1 MADQT
6 RPDVTGKGPA
16 LIREA
21 LEVFNVIDGQCAS
34 LSADAAGQIKS
45 TLAAKR
51 QEIEP
56 LLSRAYMKTVK
67 AGETAWQCKELA
79 QELKQCVEGAQE
91 AQALETLSK
100 LGTELEGLTHKV
112 KTFVVRMT

>member
-1 MADQT
+1 MADNT
-6 RPDVTGKGPA
+6 MPNVTGKGPA

-21 LEVFNVIDGQCAS
+21 LEVFGAIDGQCS
-34 LSADAAGQIKS
+34 GLSTGAGEQIKL

-51 QEIEP
+51 EAIEP

-67 AGETAWQCKELA
+67 AGETAWACKELA
-79 QELKQCVEGAQE
+79 EELKRCVEGSQE
-91 AQALETLSK
+91 AQALEALGR
-100 LGTELEGLTHKV
+100 LGTELDGLTHKV